1 MINEESYITENSK
14 NILVDSNK
22 KKVYVGLSADLI
34 HNGHINVINQAS
46 KYGEVI
52 VGLLTDKAIASYKR
66 LPLLT
71 YNQRKIIAEGLK
83 GVSEVIPQE
92 TLDYVDNLRK
102 IKPDFVVHG
111 DDWRIG
117 IQKKIRE
124 NVINALGEWGAELI
138 EIPYT
143 PGISS
148 TDLHKAIKEIGTTPE
163 IRMKKLRRLLN
174 TKEIVRFLEAHNGL
188 SSLIVENTKVVRPTV
203 NQILVKLLNLK
214 KIERVGMGR
223 STRYR
228 IL

>member
-174 TKEIVRFLEAHNGL
+174 TKEIVMFLEAHNGL
-188 SSLIVENTKVVRPTV
+188 SSLIVENTKVIKDDKPEEFDGIWISSLTDS
-203 NQILVKLLNLK
+203 ISK
-214 KIERVGMGR
+214 
-223 STRYR
+223 
-228 IL
+228 